1 LGLESLSEIEILRGS
16 LSLIFVLI
24 SIIIGLK
31 ILSTYFKYQKKE
43 FITVGLTWIFLSTS
57 WWWPSFNFLSI
68 FLFDQNLNIFSYLI
82 LANFFI
88 PLAIISWIYSV
99 YKLAYQNKIML
110 ISIFVICIAYEVLLF
125 IFLFINPDLIGIE
138 IAPNLVQR
146 TNLTLGFAVFSIT
159 VALISGI
166 LMAKKTMVSED
177 RKIKLKGRFLIIALT
192 FFTIGAVL
200 DAITWT
206 NLIIIFLVRLLLI
219 LSSISFYFAFFLP
232 ERIAKVLIK
241 E

>member
-1 LGLESLSEIEILRGS
+1 MGLESLNAIEILRGS
-16 LSLIFVLI
+16 LSLIFVVI
-24 SIIIGLK
+24 SVIIGLK

-57 WWWPSFNFLSI
+57 WWWPSFNFLSNL
-68 FLFDQNLNIFSYLI
+68 LFDQDLSIFSYLI

-88 PLAIISWIYSV
+88 PLAIISWIYSI
-99 YKLAYQNKIML
+99 YKLAYQNKIMI
-110 ISIFVICIAYEVLLF
+110 ISISVICVTYEILLF
-125 IFLFINPDLIGIE
+125 LFLFINPNLIGIE
-138 IAPNLVQR
+138 IEPGLVQR
-146 TNLTLGFAVFSIT
+146 TSLTLTFAVFSIA

-166 LMAKKTMVSED
+166 LMAKKTLASED
-177 RKIKLKGRFLIIALT
+177 RNIKWKGRFLIIAIV

-206 NLIIIFLVRLLLI
+206 NLIIIFFIRLLLI
-219 LSSISFYFAFFLP
+219 LSSIAFYFAFFLP
-232 ERIAKVLIK
+232 ERVAKLITK

>member
-1 LGLESLSEIEILRGS
+1 MGLESLSEIEILRGS

-82 LANFFI
+82 MANFFI

-99 YKLAYQNKIML
+99 YKLAYKNKIML

-125 IFLFINPDLIGIE
+125 IFLFINPNLIGIE

-146 TNLTLGFAVFSIT
+146 TSLTLGFAVFSIL

-166 LMAKKTMVSED
+166 LMAKKIMVSED

-200 DAITWT
+200 DAISWT
-206 NLIIIFLVRLLLI
+206 YLIIIFLIRLLLI
-219 LSSISFYFAFFLP
+219 LSSIAFYFAFFLP
-232 ERIAKVLIK
+232 ERVAKVLIK